1 MGELCAADCVLLID
15 ALGVD
20 RANRGYEARS
30 MRAASIQ
37 TSTATA
43 GPRGS
48 RRLLA
53 LAGDERL
60 VEQIRRGNEAA
71 FEVAFERHGPAILGF
86 CRHMLRSPEE
96 AEDAVQHT
104 FAAAH
109 SDLLRESDREVTL
122 KPWLFTIARNRCVSM
137 LRARRELPMEDPQL
151 LTGGLAEQVEQRAEL
166 RQLLTDLGQLPEEQR
181 AALLLAEIGDFSH
194 AEIARVL
201 GCEVPRVKA
210 LVFRARSGLIQ
221 WRDARETPCESIQE
235 QLATLHG
242 GSLRRTQLR
251 LHLRGCVACRAYR
264 DEVKRQ
270 RQLLAAAL
278 PVAPN
283 VALKS
288 SVLAAVGVC
297 GGSTGGGVAAGLT
310 SIAGAFSGA
319 TGGAVVAKVALV
331 AVLAGGGVVAGQ
343 AALDSR
349 PNPGSAAPPTTV
361 KAAAAAG
368 QRAAQVDGAASGGL
382 VPVGTKE
389 ASSGQ
394 TRHSTSRGKDD
405 QHLRAR
411 GGKRSTDTG
420 VPRGQAKSN
429 GSRALGHGQEAG
441 KSKSPRA
448 KARGPLEAP
457 PASTPVRR
465 GPPEPKAKLKP
476 APKAPPAKPA
486 PSVNA
491 EASAG
496 RPPANTPASG
506 AEPPANT
513 QAPGAHALDV
523 KPQGNK
529 SP

>member
-1 MGELCAADCVLLID
+1 MCEPCAADCVPMLD
-15 ALGVD
+15 AVGVD

-30 MRAASIQ
+30 MRTASIQ

-109 SDLLRESDREVTL
+109 RDLLRESDRAITL
-122 KPWLFTIARNRCVSM
+122 KPWLFTIARNRCLSM
-137 LRARRELPMEDPQL
+137 LRARRELPMEDAQL
-151 LTGGLAEQVEQRAEL
+151 PTVGLAEQVEQRAEL
-166 RQLLTDLGQLPEEQR
+166 RQLLTDLGQLPGEQR
-181 AALLLAEIGDFSH
+181 VALLLAEIGDLSH
-194 AEIARVL
+194 SEIARVL

-221 WRDARETPCESIQE
+221 RREARETPCESIQE
-235 QLATLHG
+235 QLATMRG
-242 GSLRRTQLR
+242 GSLRRTELR

-278 PVAPN
+278 PVAPS

-288 SVLAAVGVC
+288 SVLAAVGVG

-331 AVLAGGGVVAGQ
+331 AVLAGGGAVAGQ
-343 AALDSR
+343 AVLDSSQ
-349 PNPGSAAPPTTV
+349 NPGSATPPTTV
-361 KAAAAAG
+361 KAPAAAA
-368 QRAAQVDGAASGGL
+368 QRSAQVDSAAASAP

-394 TRHSTSRGKDD
+394 TRRSRSGGKDTEP
-405 QHLRAR
+405 RAR
-411 GGKRSTDTG
+411 GGNRSTDTG
-420 VPRGQAKSN
+420 LPPGQAKSN

-441 KSKSPRA
+441 KSKSPRG
-448 KARGPLEAP
+448 KARGPLEGP

-465 GPPEPKAKLKP
+465 GPPEPRP
-476 APKAPPAKPA
+476 APKAQPSPQAKPA
-486 PSVNA
+486 PSVKA
-491 EASAG
+491 EAPAG
-496 RPPANTPASG
+496 TPPATPAPG
-506 AEPPANT
+506 APANT
-513 QAPGAHALDV
+513 QAPGAQTMDV
-523 KPQGNK
+523 EPQGANN
-529 SP
+529 P

>member
-1 MGELCAADCVLLID
+1 MHP
-15 ALGVD
+15 
-20 RANRGYEARS
+20 
-30 MRAASIQ
+30 ASIQ

-53 LAGDERL
+53 LAKDERL

-109 SDLLRESDREVTL
+109 SDLLRESDREITL
-122 KPWLFTIARNRCVSM
+122 KPWLFTIARNRCLSM
-137 LRARRELPMEDPQL
+137 LRARRELPMEDAQL
-151 LTGGLAEQVEQRAEL
+151 PTVGLAEQVEQRAEL
-166 RQLLTDLGQLPEEQR
+166 RQMLTDLGQLPDEQR
-181 AALLLAEIGDFSH
+181 AALLLAEIGDLSH
-194 AEIARVL
+194 SEIARVL

-221 WRDARETPCESIQE
+221 RREARETPCESIQE
-235 QLATLHG
+235 QLATLRG
-242 GSLRRTQLR
+242 GSLRRTELR

-278 PVAPN
+278 PVAPS

-288 SVLAAVGVC
+288 SVLAAIGVG

-331 AVLAGGGVVAGQ
+331 AVLAGGGAVAGQ
-343 AALDSR
+343 AVLDSR
-349 PNPGSAAPPTTV
+349 QNPGSAVPPTTV
-361 KAAAAAG
+361 KAPAAAA
-368 QRAAQVDGAASGGL
+368 QRPAEVDGAASGAP
-382 VPVGTKE
+382 VPAGTKE
-389 ASSGQ
+389 AGSGQ
-394 TRHSTSRGKDD
+394 TRRSASRGQDT
-405 QHLRAR
+405 QRPRAR

-420 VPRGQAKSN
+420 LPPGEAKSN
-429 GSRALGHGQEAG
+429 GTRALGHGQEAG
-441 KSKSPRA
+441 KSKSPQG
-448 KARGPLEAP
+448 KARGPLEGP

-465 GPPEPKAKLKP
+465 GPPEPKPRP
-476 APKAPPAKPA
+476 APKAQPSPQAKPA
-486 PSVNA
+486 PSVKA
-491 EASAG
+491 E
-496 RPPANTPASG
+496 PPAGTPPATPAPG

-513 QAPGAHALDV
+513 QAPGAQALDIE
-523 KPQGNK
+523 PQGNM